1 MILNPMYIDEII
13 HRALKE
19 DMPYGDITTDHLID
33 GNQKSN
39 ARLIGKESGVIAGM
53 DVAKRVFEL
62 LDSEIVFESCVKD
75 GDRVQKGDVLAYLSG
90 KTASIL
96 KAERTALNLLQ
107 RMSGIATATSLYV
120 EEVKGCSVRI
130 VDTRKTVPGLRML
143 DKYAVTAGGGHNH
156 RYGLSDAV
164 LIKDN
169 HIAAAGG
176 IKNAI
181 SIIRSKIPHT
191 VKIEVETENFEQV
204 MEAIEAKADIIMLD
218 NMDCKE
224 MKRCVDFINRRALV
238 EASGNVSLK
247 TVREI
252 AQTGVDIMYSLF
264 CKVSGKLK
272 KKPASCSDAGFV

>member
-107 RMSGIATATSLYV
+107 RMSGIASATSLYV
-120 EEVKGCSVRI
+120 EEVKGYSVRI

-247 TVREI
+247 TVR
-252 AQTGVDIMYSLF
+252 
-264 CKVSGKLK
+264 KLH
-272 KKPASCSDAGFV
+272 KPVWILYPSEPLPTVKL

>member
-107 RMSGIATATSLYV
+107 RMSGIATATSLYI

-252 AQTGVDIMYSLF
+252 AQTGVDIISVGAITHSVKALDISLLF
-264 CKVSGKLK
+264 C
-272 KKPASCSDAGFV
+272 

>member
-252 AQTGVDIMYSLF
+252 AQTGVDIISVGAITHSVKALDISLLF
-264 CKVSGKLK
+264 C
-272 KKPASCSDAGFV
+272 

>member
-19 DMPYGDITTDHLID
+19 DMPYGDITTEHLID

-252 AQTGVDIMYSLF
+252 AQTGVDIISVGAITHSVKALDISLLF
-264 CKVSGKLK
+264 C
-272 KKPASCSDAGFV
+272 